1 MKSKIWKYA
10 TVLVVIL
17 IIFNPEMSELA
28 IFVDAV
34 GLEVFLMLLEIQLLA
49 ILSVFFNSKIV
60 PIYTYLKYLYSRYI
74 ISLSWQQIKEEPASL
89 MLVVPCP
96 ATLMCMLVLS
106 AAFGIAVNAH

>member
-49 ILSVFFNSKIV
+49 ILSVFFNCKIV
-60 PIYTYLKYLYSRYI
+60 PIYTYLKYIFAVYHV
-74 ISLSWQQIKEEPASL
+74 AF
-89 MLVVPCP
+89 M
-96 ATLMCMLVLS
+96 ATD
-106 AAFGIAVNAH
+106 